1 MKPKQNTPTDNEEL
15 GKQLDAIEAAKEQQT
30 GSLSL
35 ESLAKKHS

>member
-1 MKPKQNTPTDNEEL
+1 MFLLAPLVYAQ
-15 GKQLDAIEAAKEQQT
+15 QLDAIEAAKEQQT